1 MSVQPA
7 TPPAVAAVVGGSQGA
22 PANATDAVNDH
33 TPDPETP
40 PVVEHVPD
48 PPRPD
53 EGGLAQLSA
62 TVAGIATAVAAL
74 TETVT
79 NMVAG
84 KVNDAS
90 PARRPWTHI
99 GSKDRD
105 GE

>member
-1 MSVQPA
+1 MSIQPA
-7 TPPAVAAVVGGSQGA
+7 TPPVVAAVVGGDSQGA
-22 PANATDAVNDH
+22 PANMTQAVDDH
-33 TPDPETP
+33 TPDPQTP
-40 PVVEHVPD
+40 PVVEKVPD

-53 EGGLAQLSA
+53 EGGLAQLSE
-62 TVAGIATAVAAL
+62 TVAGIATAVTAL

-99 GSKDRD
+99 GSKDKD
-105 GE
+105 